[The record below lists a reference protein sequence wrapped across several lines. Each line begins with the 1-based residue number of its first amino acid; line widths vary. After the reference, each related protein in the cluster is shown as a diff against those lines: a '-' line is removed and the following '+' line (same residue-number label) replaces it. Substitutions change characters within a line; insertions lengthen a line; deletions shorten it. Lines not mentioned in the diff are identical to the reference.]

1 MATSKNTKTV
11 AIMIRMTVCF
21 RDKGMIDESQS
32 VHALSNISKREHP
45 FFWKCDV
52 FCQFCNKSNR
62 KGATCGSGTVYPFGI
77 PEFTP
82 VI

>member
-1 MATSKNTKTV
+1 MATSKNKKTV

-45 FFWKCDV
+45 FF
-52 FCQFCNKSNR
+52 
-62 KGATCGSGTVYPFGI
+62 
-77 PEFTP
+77 
-82 VI
+82 